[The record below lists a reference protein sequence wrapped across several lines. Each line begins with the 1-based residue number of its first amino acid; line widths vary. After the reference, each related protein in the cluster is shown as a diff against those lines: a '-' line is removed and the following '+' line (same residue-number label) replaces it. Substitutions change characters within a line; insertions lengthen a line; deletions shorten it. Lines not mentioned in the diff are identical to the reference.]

1 MQEIQMP
8 PETASADNS
17 DNAADAV
24 ANMVSSTE
32 TTAGTTTERPENVPD
47 KFWDSETKTVKHDD
61 VLKSYSE
68 LEKRFGSF
76 TGAPDDYVAAL
87 SDEIKEQG
95 VELIDDDPM
104 IDVAKAFAK
113 EAGMNQDGFSKM
125 MNLYAMSKLAETK
138 AAQESMDA
146 DIASLGDN
154 ADRRI
159 NNLSQWAN
167 ANLPTDMQEGFK
179 DLAVSAD
186 AVQALEQIIS
196 MTRNSSVQ
204 VNEATTSPSVTV
216 EELRVVQFAKDGHG
230 NRLINIDPDHK
241 AKYER
246 MKEALYGTEPHIKVV
261 GN

>member
-1 MQEIQMP
+1 MP
-8 PETASADNS
+8 PETTSTDNS
-17 DNAADAV
+17 DNAADSV
-24 ANMVSSTE
+24 ANMVSNTE
-32 TTAGTTTERPENVPD
+32 TTEGTTERPENVPD

-68 LEKRFGSF
+68 LEKKFGSF
-76 TGAPDDYVAAL
+76 TGAPDEYVASL

-104 IDVAKAFAK
+104 IDEAKAFAK
-113 EAGMNQDGFSKM
+113 EAGMSQDGFSKM
-125 MNLYAMSKLAETK
+125 MNLYALSKLAETK
-138 AAQESMDA
+138 ANEESMAA

-186 AVQALEQIIS
+186 AVQTLEQIVA

-204 VNEATTSPSVTV
+204 VNEATTSPSVTI
-216 EELRVVQFAKDGHG
+216 EELHAVQFAKDEHG

-241 AKYER
+241 AKFKR
-246 MKEALYGTEPHIKVV
+246 MQEALHGTEPHRQVV
-261 GN
+261 G